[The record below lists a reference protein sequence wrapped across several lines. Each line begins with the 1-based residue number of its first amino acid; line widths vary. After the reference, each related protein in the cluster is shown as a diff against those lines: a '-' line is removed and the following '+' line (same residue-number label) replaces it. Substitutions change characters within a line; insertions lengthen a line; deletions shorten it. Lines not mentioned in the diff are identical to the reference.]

1 MYTKSNQRCVFFS
14 AASPHCRLGLVSGLN
29 WILLVFFKAFTG
41 FYGLDTL
48 KIKGLTAG
56 RAKFKPAAAFDGA
69 KDSDA
74 APYPP
79 PPPPTFLTT
88 SVETKE
94 TKKNNLN
101 NVPPSLWNTR
111 SKAASLGFLGDGPAR
126 RRSLIRRRGASV
138 AAIHFYCDRR
148 LSDTTGSSCG
158 LSEGS
163 RGCTGFFSFARFSRA
178 LAAPAK
184 SQFFFSTGVLK

>member
-56 RAKFKPAAAFDGA
+56 RAKFKPAAPFDGA
-69 KDSDA
+69 KDSGA

-79 PPPPTFLTT
+79 PHLPHDLSRNKRNQKKQPQQCSTITLEHTFQGG
-88 SVETKE
+88 E
-94 TKKNNLN
+94 
-101 NVPPSLWNTR
+101 P
-111 SKAASLGFLGDGPAR
+111 
-126 RRSLIRRRGASV
+126 
-138 AAIHFYCDRR
+138 
-148 LSDTTGSSCG
+148 
-158 LSEGS
+158 
-163 RGCTGFFSFARFSRA
+163 RFSRRWPG
-178 LAAPAK
+178 AASIVNTSPRRQRRGHSFLLRSPFK
-184 SQFFFSTGVLK
+184 RYDRLELWLIGRFSRLYRVFFFCPFLQGSRSAGQEPILF